1 MEHSLQ
7 FAEAAVTN
15 TIWTPTLAW
24 LAAVT
29 GAFLLAMAAP
39 DESNFLGQLP
49 TLTVKRLDQQ
59 RYALP
64 QGLLAKR
71 TLALVAFQ
79 PGQREEIRSWIRGL
93 RLDEDRSITWFKMP
107 VLSDPGSERARSDIE
122 SVLLAGRASE
132 IDRARLVPVFTDR
145 EAFIRSAALTGTEH
159 AWVLVLDRDGK
170 VLARA
175 EGKFDQAKAD
185 ALRETLRAEEN

>member
-1 MEHSLQ
+1 MTH
-7 FAEAAVTN
+7 

-24 LAAVT
+24 LAAAT
-29 GAFLLAMAAP
+29 GAVLLAMASP
-39 DESNFLGQLP
+39 NESHFFGQLP
-49 TLTVKRLDQQ
+49 TLTVQRLDQQ
-59 RYALP
+59 RFALP

-71 TLALVAFQ
+71 TLALVAFHSD
-79 PGQREEIRSWIRGL
+79 QRDEVRSWIRGL
-93 RLDEDRSITWFKMP
+93 RLDQDRSIAWFKMP
-107 VLSDPGSERARSDIE
+107 VLNDPGSERARNDME

-145 EAFIRSAALTGTEH
+145 EAFIRSAGISGTGH

-175 EGKFDQAKAD
+175 EGRFDQDKAD
-185 ALRETLRAEEN
+185 ALRETLRAEGD